1 MSANGFLNKITV
13 QYSLEH
19 LLETQGRRI
28 EAGGREGGGGCRISL
43 RLLQLKTYSG
53 SDITRA

>member
-28 EAGGREGGGGCRISL
+28 EAGEERGRRMQNFPATPSTQNVLC
-43 RLLQLKTYSG
+43 K
-53 SDITRA
+53 